1 MNSSDYAKM
10 PYVLNLNR
18 VKRAYKGGALL
29 DAWQGLDHCSDGNW
43 SEEFLVSTVEVSNEK
58 KAAQEGLSTTTL
70 PTGQTI
76 TLKDL
81 IRKDPV
87 AFLGQTYAPA
97 QDVCV
102 SARVGDTIVRHVLQC
117 HPDTDFARRELGFP
131 NGKAEAWYILQ
142 TRQIDGRQP
151 CLYVGFKPGVTR
163 EKWTELFNKQDIDG
177 MLECMHCIPVY
188 QGHTYFVD
196 AGMPHCLGPGSMF
209 LEVHEPCDYTFRVEK
224 NYLPDHVFSDY
235 EMNYGLG
242 NEKLME
248 VFHYDTYTEEEILRK
263 CVLQPAV
270 LASEPGARVE
280 SIVSYQQAKRF
291 KVEKYTF
298 TRPVKTH
305 PFQGHQI
312 AITVQGDCVFC
323 ANGQEV
329 FAPQGRGVFLPA
341 DRGEVTLRP
350 AREQETVVLVC
361 SPPPAPFSPGEIFR
375 DPIQVGVLVRDLD
388 ACLEKL
394 EKVFGMGPFR
404 IADYP
409 PAQTAPMRLYH
420 GEGGDF
426 QAKFCFFHLGNIEL
440 ELIQPLGGQSIW
452 EDFLRKRGS
461 GIHHLKFLV
470 PEHSAVR
477 AHMQKNGYDVSQA
490 GEGVGPNKHRIWAF
504 YPTYDDIGFDVEVM
518 ND

>member
-1 MNSSDYAKM
+1 M
-10 PYVLNLNR
+10 
-18 VKRAYKGGALL
+18 
-29 DAWQGLDHCSDGNW
+29 
-43 SEEFLVSTVEVSNEK
+43 
-58 KAAQEGLSTTTL
+58 
-70 PTGQTI
+70 
-76 TLKDL
+76 
-81 IRKDPV
+81 
-87 AFLGQTYAPA
+87 
-97 QDVCV
+97 
-102 SARVGDTIVRHVLQC
+102 
-117 HPDTDFARRELGFP
+117 
-131 NGKAEAWYILQ
+131 
-142 TRQIDGRQP
+142 
-151 CLYVGFKPGVTR
+151 
-163 EKWTELFNKQDIDG
+163 
-177 MLECMHCIPVY
+177 
-188 QGHTYFVD
+188 
-196 AGMPHCLGPGSMF
+196 
-209 LEVHEPCDYTFRVEK
+209 
-224 NYLPDHVFSDY
+224 
-235 EMNYGLG
+235 
-242 NEKLME
+242 
-248 VFHYDTYTEEEILRK
+248 
-263 CVLQPAV
+263 
-270 LASEPGARVE
+270 
-280 SIVSYQQAKRF
+280 
-291 KVEKYTF
+291 
-298 TRPVKTH
+298 
-305 PFQGHQI
+305 
-312 AITVQGDCVFC
+312 
-323 ANGQEV
+323 
-329 FAPQGRGVFLPA
+329 
-341 DRGEVTLRP
+341 
-350 AREQETVVLVC
+350 LVC